1 MPVEPAGLGM
11 VMLRYADELRDPA
24 PFFEDVPVEKPDK
37 EMVDLAVEL
46 IERKSGKFEPEE
58 FENHYHTAL
67 KELVD
72 QKMKGHKIRA
82 PKEEGAPPGKVI
94 DLMAALRKSIG
105 EAPAKPGV
113 KTGKPAERQQSSGR
127 AKR

>member
-1 MPVEPAGLGM
+1 MM
-11 VMLRYADELRDPA
+11 MLRYADELRDPA
-24 PFFEDVPVEKPDK
+24 PFFEDVPNEKPDK

-46 IERKSGKFEPEE
+46 IERKSGKFNPEE

-72 QKMKGHKIRA
+72 KKMKGHKIIAPQEERA
-82 PKEEGAPPGKVI
+82 PRGKVV

-105 EAPAKPGV
+105 EAPAKPKV
-113 KTGKPAERQQSSGR
+113 KTGAPAGRAASGR
-127 AKR
+127 RTKTMRSE

>member
-1 MPVEPAGLGM
+1 M

-24 PFFEDVPVEKPDK
+24 DFFEDVPTEKPDK

-46 IERKSGKFEPEE
+46 IERKSGEFKPEE

-72 QKMKGHKIRA
+72 EKLKGHKIRA
-82 PKEEGAPPGKVI
+82 PQGR
-94 DLMAALRKSIG
+94 D
-105 EAPAKPGV
+105 APAARSSTSWLPSR
-113 KTGKPAERQQSSGR
+113 EHRQGIGQTKSK
-127 AKR
+127 AKRAHRSPPDGPSSKIGSK